1 MLGRIARQRENND
14 SDGAIREP
22 LLNSSQDDL
31 PNSSGGSR
39 SGNVLF
45 TVDDDD
51 DYPESSALDGEP
63 SAHKPEHHTVRFQ
76 EEVQVIGLPLRS
88 TTQSRETGE

>member
-1 MLGRIARQRENND
+1 MNEKHGMRD
-14 SDGAIREP
+14 SLYNTIHRNINFDGLAGWH
-22 LLNSSQDDL
+22 ST
-31 PNSSGGSR
+31 
-39 SGNVLF
+39 

-63 SAHKPEHHTVRFQ
+63 STHKPEHHTVRFQ